1 MIRPVHLKAS
11 QPITMPGSFGGLLLT
26 PINSFRPTVF
36 LKRLPLEEDDV
47 TEGPSINVDEFRHRP
62 VNEIAAILPNKE
74 AVRAA
79 IEDLETANVDISTIR
94 VLHGEKGVQILD
106 PTGAEHGLGTQ
117 IVRWLQRLGY
127 DRNILDVYEEA
138 LEKGESLIT
147 VPCDPADSRPLGR
160 LMLPYG
166 AHGIIYFGPGTA
178 ETLTSP

>member
-1 MIRPVHLKAS
+1 M
-11 QPITMPGSFGGLLLT
+11 
-26 PINSFRPTVF
+26 
-36 LKRLPLEEDDV
+36 

-74 AVRAA
+74 AVKAA
-79 IEDLETANVDISTIR
+79 IKDLETANVEVSTIR

-138 LEKGESLIT
+138 LDKGESLIT
-147 VPCDPADSRPLGR
+147 VPCDPAHSRPLGR
-160 LMLPYG
+160 LMLLHG

-178 ETLTSP
+178 ETLTAP

>member
-1 MIRPVHLKAS
+1 M
-11 QPITMPGSFGGLLLT
+11 
-26 PINSFRPTVF
+26 
-36 LKRLPLEEDDV
+36 
-47 TEGPSINVDEFRHRP
+47 TEVPSINVDEFRHRP

-74 AVRAA
+74 AVKSA
-79 IEDLETANVDISTIR
+79 IKDLETANVDVSTIR

-138 LEKGESLIT
+138 LDRGESLIT
-147 VPCDPADSRPLGR
+147 VPCDPADSRPLRR
-160 LMLPYG
+160 LMLLHG

-178 ETLTSP
+178 ETLTAP